1 MGGFVGANW
10 ALRPDYTNLSTPMAP
25 ENGACTIRFPHL
37 RVGTDW
43 APWPDY
49 SNLSTTMT
57 LEDGVCIVGVLLLR
71 VGADLAIVADNAP
84 FSMPLTPK
92 DRALT
97 VESLP
102 LRICYLCFPPL
113 HLCISSVC
121 FLLPHLVFIDG
132 CVTGCVPVG
141 ISLIQDSSSH
151 NSMLLVMSMPNI
163 AYLTEV

>member
-10 ALRPDYTNLSTPMAP
+10 APRPDYTNLSTTMA
-25 ENGACTIRFPHL
+25 
-37 RVGTDW
+37 
-43 APWPDY
+43 
-49 SNLSTTMT
+49 
-57 LEDGVCIVGVLLLR
+57 LEDRVCIIGVPLLR
-71 VGADLAIVADNAP
+71 VGADLAIAADNVP
-84 FSMPLTPK
+84 FSTPMTPK
-92 DRALT
+92 DRAIT

-121 FLLPHLVFIDG
+121 FLLPHPVFIDG

-151 NSMLLVMSMPNI
+151 NSMLLIMSMPNI
-163 AYLTEV
+163 ACLTEV